1 MSRQVV
7 GSSTYFLV
15 DGDIKY
21 LLSGIF
27 PAAPLQLTT
36 STEML
41 KKCGEVVL
49 CLRSLLSFAKMTQ
62 KLSAFVALPLSV
74 SHGQHIKIYN
84 GLPFGFTGRHPQ
96 EWI

>member
-1 MSRQVV
+1 MSRQAV

-21 LLSGIF
+21 LLSEIF
-27 PAAPLQLTT
+27 AAAPLQSTT

-41 KKCGEVVL
+41 KKGGGVPV

-62 KLSAFVALPLSV
+62 KLFDTECISLAT
-74 SHGQHIKIYN
+74 H
-84 GLPFGFTGRHPQ
+84 
-96 EWI
+96 